1 MPPYQVR
8 GRLLK
13 SGMTEKVHL
22 WTDYLIEFGGRTLQ
36 VARGENRMGHRRL
49 LQSFFII
56 LALTL
61 VWGVGLSFPKDRF
74 HEFILDNGMKVIL
87 EENRTSPVV
96 ALQVWVKVGSGDEV
110 DEEAGM
116 SHFIEHMLFK
126 GTEKRKG
133 RQMAAA

>member
-1 MPPYQVR
+1 MR
-8 GRLLK
+8 
-13 SGMTEKVHL
+13 
-22 WTDYLIEFGGRTLQ
+22 
-36 VARGENRMGHRRL
+36 HRRH

-96 ALQVWVKVGSGDEV
+96 ALQVWVKVGSGDEP
-110 DEEAGM
+110 
-116 SHFIEHMLFK
+116 LY
-126 GTEKRKG
+126 
-133 RQMAAA
+133 